1 MACTPKAKAKTSQL
15 CREKTAHSPSS
26 FRSLSSRFAA
36 TMTTSKRGSVSKE
49 SIGKRADKDS
59 TKTKKETSKK
69 AAAPLAAVAAK
80 ATTTAAAGTGAPSA
94 VSRRGRSSAASASA
108 AAAPPVAAALPPRKK
123 TPVAP
128 TKIAPATRTLGGGG
142 VGKKSTSRV
151 AAVSQTSSDGGSG
164 SGGEEEDEEE
174 SDEESDFAPELGSD
188 STPSGSDDSEIEGA
202 WRDDGGGGGEEGKP
216 EAAGGEPAVAAAAF
230 DNGEEL
236 ENQNNNNNDNSDSD
250 SSDGGRPQR
259 NTAGDVPLEWYRAE
273 DHVGYDV
280 DGRRLG
286 RRPRKDALDALLER
300 ADGGAALRTIYDER
314 NDEDIVLSHDEIRM
328 VTNIRRGAF
337 PHVGLSAEAGGGIN
351 PFEDED
357 DYYTRHRLVTP
368 INAAPEPKRRFM
380 PSKWEERAVVK
391 LVRAL
396 RKGWIKPRDKDARL
410 RDPEA
415 EMFGGPPR
423 DFLMWGDDGSL
434 VGSDLP
440 GSAGIAPLPA
450 PKVPLPGHGASYNP
464 PAEYLAIEEERE
476 RAAAAQG
483 AKEEE
488 EAADADG
495 PEEGEKKKTFFDSL
509 RAVPAY
515 ADFVRERFER
525 CLDLYLCPRAKK
537 RTPHV
542 DDAATLL
549 PDLPS
554 PQDLRPF
561 PRRLAARL
569 RDASGPAPSTSSS
582 PPPPLRGVALDPRG
596 QWVAAAGDA
605 GVVAFWDA
613 RTGRLA
619 GRVDLAA
626 RGARK
631 KASGSGGGVGGGSE
645 PLPARVDGL
654 SWRPGPAGSRAP
666 LLAAAVGDCIVLLA
680 PPEAVCTP
688 AQREGAEEALR
699 SGLEAATRAR
709 KEGGGASSAS
719 EATPVGT
726 WSRYHASSASFS
738 SCSSIAIDLGFRV
751 KHLAWH
757 GAGDYLVASTAAP
770 GGARTVSVHRL
781 SAGASQAP
789 FRKLRGGAPGPVAFH
804 PTRPALLLACGAHVR
819 VYDLAAQALE
829 KKLVGSGG
837 GGGAAALAIHPRGEH
852 VLVGGGDGRLAW
864 YDLDLSPR
872 PFRALRYH
880 SRGVRAA
887 AFHPTHPLLASAG
900 DDGAAHV
907 LHGAVY
913 NDLVTPPLIVPLKV
927 LPAHSVVRS
936 DGCLG
941 LAWHPTQPW
950 LYTVGGDGCLCIWV
964 DN

>member
-1 MACTPKAKAKTSQL
+1 
-15 CREKTAHSPSS
+15 
-26 FRSLSSRFAA
+26 
-36 TMTTSKRGSVSKE
+36 MTTTKRGSVVKE
-49 SIGKRADKDS
+49 SAGKREDKES
-59 TKTKKETSKK
+59 TKAKKETAKK
-69 AAAPLAAVAAK
+69 AAASLATKAAAAAG
-80 ATTTAAAGTGAPSA
+80 ATATTATTAAAAAAAPPPP
-94 VSRRGRSSAASASA
+94 RRGRSSAAPATVVPA
-108 AAAPPVAAALPPRKK
+108 LPPKKKKPVAATK
-123 TPVAP
+123 
-128 TKIAPATRTLGGGG
+128 KIAPATRTLGGN
-142 VGKKSTSRV
+142 KSTSRV
-151 AAVSQTSSDGGSG
+151 AAVSQTSSSDGGSSDG
-164 SGGEEEDEEE
+164 SGKDEEE
-174 SDEESDFAPELGSD
+174 EEESEDEDSGFEPELGSD
-188 STPSGSDDSEIEGA
+188 STPSGSDESDIESDDDEGA
-202 WRDDGGGGGEEGKP
+202 WDDDDDSSSEDGDEGGKKP
-216 EAAGGEPAVAAAAF
+216 KAAAAAAAAGGAPDLDSF
-230 DNGEEL
+230 GGDEL
-236 ENQNNNNNDNSDSD
+236 ENHDDHNNNNSDSD

-273 DHVGYDV
+273 DHIGYDV
-280 DGRRLG
+280 DGKRLG
-286 RRPRKDALDALLER
+286 RKPRKDALDALLER

-314 NDEDIVLSHDEIRM
+314 NDEDIVLTRDEVRM

-337 PHVGLSAEAGGGIN
+337 PHLGLSAEAGGGID
-351 PFEDED
+351 PFEPED
-357 DYYTRHRLVTP
+357 DYYTRHRLVSP

-396 RKGWIKPRDKDARL
+396 RKGWIKPRDRDAKL

-423 DFLMWGDDGSL
+423 DFLMWGDDGAL

-440 GSAGIAPLPA
+440 GNAGIAPLPA
-450 PKVPLPGHGASYNP
+450 PKVPLPGHGDSYNP
-464 PAEYLAIEEERE
+464 PAEYLAIEEE
-476 RAAAAQG
+476 
-483 AKEEE
+483 KEKET
-488 EAADADG
+488 
-495 PEEGEKKKTFFDSL
+495 GEKKAEDGEDENDDDGENERKKKFFDSL
-509 RAVPAY
+509 RSVPAY

-569 RDASGPAPSTSSS
+569 RDCGASSS
-582 PPPPLRGVALDPRG
+582 SAAPGDAASAAAASASAPLPALRGVALDPRG

-605 GVVAFWDA
+605 GIVAFWDA

-619 GRVDLAA
+619 GRVDLN
-626 RGARK
+626 
-631 KASGSGGGVGGGSE
+631 ASGGGGGKKKKGSGGVGGGGDDEGNKSST
-645 PLPARVDGL
+645 ARVDGL

-680 PPEAVCTP
+680 PPETVCTP

-699 SGLEAATRAR
+699 AGLEAATRAR
-709 KEGGGASSAS
+709 KESAAAADAASP
-719 EATPVGT
+719 ATPVGR
-726 WSRYHASSASFS
+726 WSRHPSSS
-738 SCSSIAIDLGFRV
+738 SSSSSISSLSIDLGFRV

-757 GAGDYLVASTAAP
+757 AAGDYLVASTAAP

-781 SAGASQAP
+781 STGASQAP
-789 FRKLRGGAPGPVAFH
+789 FRKLKGGAPGPVAFH

-829 KKLVGSGG
+829 KKLVGSSG
-837 GGGAAALAIHPRGEH
+837 GGGAAALAVHPRGEH
-852 VLVGGGDGRLAW
+852 VAVGGGDGRLAW

-880 SRGVRAA
+880 ARGVRGA
-887 AFHPTHPLLASAG
+887 AFHATHPLLATAG

-907 LHGAVY
+907 LHGCVY

-936 DGCLG
+936 DGCLA

>member
-1 MACTPKAKAKTSQL
+1 
-15 CREKTAHSPSS
+15 
-26 FRSLSSRFAA
+26 
-36 TMTTSKRGSVSKE
+36 MTTTRRGPASKE
-49 SIGKRADKDS
+49 STGKEEDKES

-69 AAAPLAAVAAK
+69 AAASLVTKAAAA
-80 ATTTAAAGTGAPSA
+80 AAATTTTAAAAAAAGAASSA
-94 VSRRGRSSAASASA
+94 PAPPPRRGRSSAVAPAVVAAPLPPKKKAPA
-108 AAAPPVAAALPPRKK
+108 AA
-123 TPVAP
+123 
-128 TKIAPATRTLGGGG
+128 TKIAPATRTLGG
-142 VGKKSTSRV
+142 KSTSRV
-151 AAVSQTSSDGGSG
+151 AAVSQASSGSDDGSG
-164 SGGEEEDEEE
+164 EDEQEVDEEEDL
-174 SDEESDFAPELGSD
+174 SDDDSGFEPELGSD
-188 STPSGSDDSEIEGA
+188 STPSGSDSSEIDESSSGDDDDDEA
-202 WRDDGGGGGEEGKP
+202 SSSDDGEE
-216 EAAGGEPAVAAAAF
+216 EREPKAAAAAAAAGAAP
-230 DNGEEL
+230 GEP
-236 ENQNNNNNDNSDSD
+236 ENRDDANDNDNDDHHHHHSDSD

-300 ADGGAALRTIYDER
+300 ADGGAALRTIYDEH
-314 NDEDIVLSHDEIRM
+314 NDEDIVLTRDEVRM

-337 PHVGLSAEAGGGIN
+337 PHVGLSAEAGGGID
-351 PFEDED
+351 PFEPED
-357 DYYTRHRLVTP
+357 DYYTRHRLVSP

-380 PSKWEERAVVK
+380 PSKWEDRAVVK

-396 RKGWIKPRDKDARL
+396 RKGWIKPRDKDAKL

-440 GSAGIAPLPA
+440 GNAGIAPLPA
-450 PKVPLPGHGASYNP
+450 PKVPLPGHGDSYNP
-464 PAEYLAIEEERE
+464 PAEYLAIEEE
-476 RAAAAQG
+476 
-483 AKEEE
+483 KEKAEKK
-488 EAADADG
+488 
-495 PEEGEKKKTFFDSL
+495 EEGEGDDEIERKKTFFDSL
-509 RAVPAY
+509 RSVPAY

-549 PDLPS
+549 PDLPA

-569 RDASGPAPSTSSS
+569 RDAGSSAASGDAAASSL
-582 PPPPLRGVALDPRG
+582 PPLRGVALDPRG

-619 GRVDLAA
+619 GRVDLNADGKKK
-626 RGARK
+626 GA
-631 KASGSGGGVGGGSE
+631 GGDDDGKNTT
-645 PLPARVDGL
+645 ARVGGL

-680 PPEAVCTP
+680 PPETVCTP
-688 AQREGAEEALR
+688 AQREGAEEALKA
-699 SGLEAATRAR
+699 GLEAAARAR
-709 KEGGGASSAS
+709 KESAAAAAGA
-719 EATPVGT
+719 ATPVGK
-726 WSRYHASSASFS
+726 WSRHPSSSSSASSPS
-738 SCSSIAIDLGFRV
+738 SSSIFSIDLGFRV

-757 GAGDYLVASTAAP
+757 AAGDYLVASTAAP

-781 SAGASQAP
+781 STGASQAP
-789 FRKLRGGAPGPVAFH
+789 FRKLKGGAPGPVAFH

-829 KKLVGSGG
+829 KKLVGSSG
-837 GGGAAALAIHPRGEH
+837 GGGAAALAVHPRGEH
-852 VLVGGGDGRLAW
+852 VAVGGGDGRLAW

-880 SRGVRAA
+880 ARGVRGA
-887 AFHPTHPLLASAG
+887 AFHPTHPLLATAG

-936 DGCLG
+936 DGCLA
-941 LAWHPTQPW
+941 LTWHPTQPW

>member
-1 MACTPKAKAKTSQL
+1 
-15 CREKTAHSPSS
+15 
-26 FRSLSSRFAA
+26 
-36 TMTTSKRGSVSKE
+36 MTTTKHTSVAKESSGKRGENGEAK
-49 SIGKRADKDS
+49 GK
-59 TKTKKETSKK
+59 TETSKK
-69 AAAPLAAVAAK
+69 AAASLAPSAA
-80 ATTTAAAGTGAPSA
+80 AAAAAAAGAASTAPP
-94 VSRRGRSSAASASA
+94 RRGRSSSSSA
-108 AAAPPVAAALPPRKK
+108 AAPAAVALPPKK
-123 TPVAP
+123 KAP
-128 TKIAPATRTLGGGG
+128 AAAAVKRIAPATRTIGGGA
-142 VGKKSTSRV
+142 GKKSSSRV
-151 AAVSQTSSDGGSG
+151 AAVSQTSSGSEEEEEDAK
-164 SGGEEEDEEE
+164 SEEDEEE
-174 SDEESDFAPELGSD
+174 ESSDFDPELGSE
-188 STPSGSDDSEIEGA
+188 STPSGSDESEIEGSDGD
-202 WRDDGGGGGEEGKP
+202 DDGAWGDDDSGSSDEEEEG
-216 EAAGGEPAVAAAAF
+216 EAPATVAAAAA
-230 DNGEEL
+230 EEEPAANDD
-236 ENQNNNNNDNSDSD
+236 ENENLNNNNSDSD
-250 SSDGGRPQR
+250 SSEGGRPQR

-273 DHVGYDV
+273 THVGYDV
-280 DGRRLG
+280 DGKRLD

-314 NDEDIVLSHDEIRM
+314 NDEDIVLTHDEVKM

-337 PHVGLSAEAGGGIN
+337 PHLGLSKEAGGGID
-351 PFEDED
+351 PFEEED
-357 DYYTRHRLVTP
+357 DYYTRHRLVAP

-396 RKGWIKPRDKDARL
+396 RKGWIKPRGDPSKREL

-440 GSAGIAPLPA
+440 GNAGIAPLPA

-464 PAEYLAIEEERE
+464 PAEYLAIEEEKE
-476 RAAAAQG
+476 KAAEKEAKEAKEDAAAA
-483 AKEEE
+483 A
-488 EAADADG
+488 AADDDEN
-495 PEEGEKKKTFFDSL
+495 EEQKSSKKKFFDSL

-569 RDASGPAPSTSSS
+569 RDAGRSGASSS
-582 PPPPLRGVALDPRG
+582 SSSSETSPSSSSLPPLRGVALDPRG

-605 GVVAFWDA
+605 GIVAFWDA

-619 GRVDLAA
+619 GKVDLRSSAK
-626 RGARK
+626 GEGK
-631 KASGSGGGVGGGSE
+631 KQDAEKDAEDENEKNASSS
-645 PLPARVDGL
+645 PSRVNGL
-654 SWRPGPAGSRAP
+654 SWRPGPAGNRAP
-666 LLAAAVGDCIVLLA
+666 LLAAAVGDRIVLLT
-680 PPEAVCTP
+680 PPQTVCTE
-688 AQREGAEEALR
+688 AQRESAEEALR
-699 SGLEAATRAR
+699 NGLEAAAKSK
-709 KEGGGASSAS
+709 KESSS
-719 EATPVGT
+719 GSSTPVGK
-726 WSRYHASSASFS
+726 WSRYSSS
-738 SCSSIAIDLGFRV
+738 SSSSSSSSLSSSISIDLGFRV

-757 GAGDYLVASTAAP
+757 AAGDYLVASTAAP

-781 SAGASQAP
+781 STGSSQAP
-789 FRKLRGGAPGPVAFH
+789 FRKLKGGTPGPVAFH

-829 KKLVGSGG
+829 KKLVGSSG
-837 GGGAAALAIHPRGEH
+837 GGGAAAIAVHPRGEH
-852 VLVGGGDGRLAW
+852 VAVGGGDGRLAW

-872 PFRALRYH
+872 PFKALRYH
-880 SRGVRAA
+880 ARGVRSA
-887 AFHPTHPLLASAG
+887 AFHPTHPLLATAG

-907 LHGAVY
+907 LHGCVY

-936 DGCLG
+936 DGCLA